1 MKLASGIAKVVE
13 LRRAGVKVSLGTD
26 SSASNNNLDMFEEV
40 RLAALI
46 HKGISG
52 DPTAIPA
59 YEALKMGT
67 IDGAESLWLDR
78 VGKLQADYKADFIA
92 MDIDQPHFIPQTDMV
107 SHLVYS
113 AGGQDVS
120 DVCIDGQWVMR
131 KRELLTLDMER
142 IMFEAE
148 KCFGRLKE

>member
-1 MKLASGIAKVVE
+1 
-13 LRRAGVKVSLGTD
+13 
-26 SSASNNNLDMFEEV
+26 
-40 RLAALI
+40 
-46 HKGISG
+46 
-52 DPTAIPA
+52 
-59 YEALKMGT
+59 MGT